1 MNGETINILMSV
13 NKRFLKYSEE
23 MIFSLLHYS
32 SRPINLY
39 MMYQEKELDN
49 NDLAYLSEFVDK
61 TGKGKFI
68 PLKFDTSKLSG
79 FRTSGEDGYFFS
91 IETYSRL
98 FCGFY
103 LPEEVEK
110 ILYLDADMVCAG
122 DIAELYDISLDGHM
136 WAGAIDGGAT
146 IDDLNRLGLPETHQ
160 YVNAGVA
167 IINVKKL
174 RECFTESDIINP
186 IVANHEKWIYLD
198 QDFVNKVFHGDI
210 KIISNKYNFLT
221 KIFTYEDLS
230 LNPIVFHYAGSIKPW
245 DDDVTRFYREFVEP
259 YYEALRLQGGK
270 KQEKLEYLL
279 KKHKEFGYKKQ

>member
-1 MNGETINILMSV
+1 MVNDVINILMSV
-13 NKRFLKYSEE
+13 NKKFLKYSEE

-32 SRPINLY
+32 TRPINLY
-39 MMYQEKELDN
+39 MMYQEKELN
-49 NDLAYLSEFVDK
+49 REDLEYLSKFVEN
-61 TGKGKFI
+61 TNNGKFI
-68 PLKFDTSKLSG
+68 PLKFDTSNLEG
-79 FRTSGEDGYFFS
+79 ARVNGEDGYFFS

-103 LPEEVEK
+103 LPKDVEK

-122 DIAELYDISLDGHM
+122 DISELYDISLDGNM

-146 IDDLNRLGLPETHQ
+146 LNDLQRLGLPETHQ

-174 RECFTESDIINP
+174 REKFSEIDIINP
-186 IVANHEKWIYLD
+186 IKANYEKWIYLD

-221 KIFTYEDLS
+221 KIATYEDLEC
-230 LNPIVFHYAGSIKPW
+230 NPIVFHYAGSIKPW
-245 DDDVTRFYREFVEP
+245 DDNVTRFYREFVEP
-259 YYEALRLQGGK
+259 YYEALRLQGNEK
-270 KQEKLEYLL
+270 NEKLQYLL
-279 KKHKEFGYKKQ
+279 EKHKEYGYKN

>member
-1 MNGETINILMSV
+1 MVNDVINILMSV
-13 NKRFLKYSEE
+13 NKKFLKYSEE

-32 SRPINLY
+32 TRPINLY
-39 MMYQEKELDN
+39 MMYQEKELN
-49 NDLAYLSEFVDK
+49 REDLEYLSKFVEN
-61 TGKGKFI
+61 TNNGKFI
-68 PLKFDTSKLSG
+68 PLKFDTSNLEG
-79 FRTSGEDGYFFS
+79 VRVNGEDGYFFS

-103 LPEEVEK
+103 LPKDVEK

-122 DIAELYDISLDGHM
+122 DISELYDISLDGNM

-146 IDDLNRLGLPETHQ
+146 LNDLQRLGLPETHQ

-174 RECFTESDIINP
+174 REKFSEIDIINP
-186 IVANHEKWIYLD
+186 IKANYEKWIYLD

-221 KIFTYEDLS
+221 KIATYEDLKC
-230 LNPIVFHYAGSIKPW
+230 NPIVFHYAGSIKPW
-245 DDDVTRFYREFVEP
+245 DDNVTRFYREFVEP
-259 YYEALRLQGGK
+259 YYEALRLQGNEK
-270 KQEKLEYLL
+270 NEKLQYLL
-279 KKHKEFGYKKQ
+279 EKHKEYGYKN